1 MDVLGCGFLRTPY
14 VHTSNG
20 VRPLQIL
27 VSLTLD
33 KKENLELGQIV
44 SIDA

>member
-1 MDVLGCGFLRTPY
+1 MDVLGCEFPRTPS

-20 VRPLQIL
+20 VHTLQIL